1 MIKAELSY
9 NPYLNETS
17 IKFNDQ
23 PPRVNSLVEKY
34 QDEILNDWIDKIPS
48 IFHDEMNGYGFE
60 LDFSGTELDYRNLQ
74 NAFLKKGITDED
86 VQIFYKNELESRS
99 TKVERFENLLI
110 WFQEHPNRL
119 FDFDAFKEANS
130 DILND
135 LYIYKILQGEG
146 IDAET
151 LKDQDI
157 AVENISDVKELEL
170 TNLKNIPVLV
180 YISERSVGDLKRNTR
195 YLLGRKDVRL
205 NQLFF
210 YIAPEC
216 DTEKII
222 RVIKDLGV
230 VNPQIVASIY
240 DESIKSYFELYP
252 ITEYI
257 IQSICITRKMTC
269 SVQDDLE
276 RQSKD
281 NQVSER
287 KAIIQKFDKRIQSL
301 KKVDDA
307 FVNRDNLD
315 VPMSFLV
322 AKSDLISNL
331 TNWRNRKTVI
341 TKDGDAFQAA
351 QEYEVLFRN
360 SYETFWNAINHELL
374 LEEEGVKK
382 RYQSLYASAGVDT
395 QFVPEIEYTSK
406 VTSVTVPEVKDA
418 LLAIKEEKYVVPKE
432 GIIDQVFKTNANTNK
447 MMEKVNY
454 YYYKNW
460 REHVVNIAE
469 EISNRAIAARVTF
482 LRKYADELA
491 EKYHTHILQLLD
503 VENQNKANE
512 VGQLSEVERQMQ
524 IDIDWLNSVVE
535 QISAIERG

>member
-9 NPYLNETS
+9 NPYLSETS
-17 IKFNDQ
+17 VRFNDQ

-60 LDFSGTELDYRNLQ
+60 LDFSGTELDFQ
-74 NAFLKKGITDED
+74 NIQKVFAKSGITNED

-99 TKVERFENLLI
+99 TKVERLEKLLL
-110 WFQEHPNRL
+110 WFQEHPNRW

-135 LYIYKILQGEG
+135 LYIYKVLQGEE
-146 IDAET
+146 IDTEI
-151 LKDQDI
+151 LRKQDI
-157 AVENISDVKELEL
+157 AVENISDVKELDL

-180 YISERSVGDLKRNTR
+180 YISERSVNDLKRNTR
-195 YLLGRKDVRL
+195 YLLGRKDVRM
-205 NQLFF
+205 NQVFF
-210 YIAPEC
+210 YIAPKC
-216 DTEKII
+216 DNEKII

-230 VNPQIVASIY
+230 VNPQIVTSVY
-240 DESIKSYFELYP
+240 DESIRSYFELYP

-257 IQSICITRKMTC
+257 IQLIRITRNMI
-269 SVQDDLE
+269 SRVQDELE
-276 RQSKD
+276 KQNKD

-287 KAIIQKFDKRIQSL
+287 KATIQKYDRRIQSL
-301 KKVDDA
+301 KKVDDE

-315 VPMSFLV
+315 VPISFLV
-322 AKSDLISNL
+322 AKSDLITSI

-341 TKDGDAFQAA
+341 TKDSEAYQAA
-351 QEYEVLFRN
+351 QEFEMLFRN
-360 SYETFWNAINHELL
+360 SYETFWNAINNDLIN
-374 LEEEGVKK
+374 EEEAIGKK
-382 RYQSLYASAGVDT
+382 YQSLYASAGVDT
-395 QFVPEIEYTSK
+395 QFVPDTEYTSK
-406 VTSVTVPEVKDA
+406 VTLGTVPEIRDA
-418 LLAIKEEKYVVPKE
+418 LLAIKEEKFVMPKE
-432 GIIDQVFKTNANTNK
+432 GLIDQVFKTNANTNK

-460 REHVVNIAE
+460 REHVVNISE

-491 EKYHTHILQLLD
+491 RKFHNHIIQLLE

-512 VGQLSEVERQMQ
+512 MGQLSEVERQMQ
-524 IDIDWLNSVVE
+524 IDVDWLNSVVE
-535 QISAIERG
+535 QINAIERG